1 VKGFNQ
7 VTDRIDVTLSEGTL
21 SICPL
26 TENAVRIKFYKDEE
40 IRIPELVFTSGIQT
54 SGFQVS
60 DSPSKL
66 EVREKN
72 IIVLP
77 LPKVLPERGS
87 CKMYLTQRLRKF
99 EHGKKVQT
107 SRDLPSPLL
116 HWEIESIIGYFK

>member
-107 SRDLPSPLL
+107 FRDLPSPLL
-116 HWEIESIIGYFK
+116 H